1 MSTFQILLV
10 ILVFVYVITYI
21 YFAITGR
28 ILSNKDRKTEAEYAA
43 AQFQWED
50 QVKVLTT
57 RIGEISSENH
67 RLNGVIREWMTACDN
82 YKIENEKL
90 KKELKQFK
98 TETE

>member
-1 MSTFQILLV
+1 MSTFQILLL
-10 ILVFVYVITYI
+10 ILVFVYIVNSM
-21 YFAITGR
+21 YFAISGR

-57 RIGEISSENH
+57 RIGEVSSENH
-67 RLNGVIREWMTACDN
+67 RLNNVIREWMTACDN

-90 KKELKQFK
+90 KKELNELQAKS
-98 TETE
+98 E